1 MIPRIHIH
9 ERHVLMW
16 LLGVTI
22 ATIAAG
28 ALWLAVDQRA
38 SHKNDNTPTTHLRW
52 MHSGQY
58 SIIADYFDPSVM
70 SLPDARGF
78 SGKAWQYVSLPTPS
92 AYEPDRT
99 TAFLA
104 SPANAALPVLLAEK
118 PISELIQAG
127 VEWTMVEPTNSV
139 SIILPVTNSVLEVT
153 GTLCDRGILQQ
164 PVLPLAPTG
173 TPVRGARVLVAV
185 TGDGRVQAHD
195 ERADHENVMAVN
207 PPHRSLQV
215 APLEQVEFLAH
226 LGKAGGAGGFK
237 PDEHA
242 LATSTNGKV
251 QQFLIVGHINS
262 DLAYPVFAKVGL
274 DHRAKQILGPGNMRC
289 GDTDEV
295 VIHHQNPFFA
305 DGLEFLDHTCDGS
318 VTIPSAVEGR
328 NAAKTAT

>member
-92 AYEPDRT
+92 AYEPDRP

-185 TGDGRVQAHD
+185 TGDGRV
-195 ERADHENVMAVN
+195 RYAV
-207 PPHRSLQV
+207 
-215 APLEQVEFLAH
+215 LEQSSGNETLDGAMMAAIRQVWFAPEPNADPLA
-226 LGKAGGAGGFK
+226 LTWG
-237 PDEHA
+237 
-242 LATSTNGKV
+242 
-251 QQFLIVGHINS
+251 
-262 DLAYPVFAKVGL
+262 
-274 DHRAKQILGPGNMRC
+274 
-289 GDTDEV
+289 V
-295 VIHHQNPFFA
+295 VR
-305 DGLEFLDHTCDGS
+305 
-318 VTIPSAVEGR
+318 VVW
-328 NAAKTAT
+328 AARI